1 MEYKH
6 VFSEIKMEQQISTI
20 NVDIDGVLYDFTAQM
35 ASMDGFKYQGRWFEH
50 IQNQNMKLHDYIVV
64 KFDEY
69 AQNGLFLNGK
79 ACDGAH
85 ELVSMLSLLKSKYNL
100 QLNILGALP
109 YNKPYSN
116 TVRCHK
122 ISFLKAKGFW
132 SKFDDI
138 IFVYGSKSKLQYA
151 NDTSILI
158 DDYPRTK
165 ARFDELNAP
174 MVLYKNPVD
183 TMKELAK
190 FGLTL

>member
-1 MEYKH
+1 MG
-6 VFSEIKMEQQISTI
+6 FFREIKMEQQINTL

-35 ASMDGFKYQGRWFEH
+35 ALMDGFKYQGRWFEH
-50 IQNQNMKLHDYIVV
+50 IQNQNMKLHEYIAV
-64 KFDEY
+64 KFDDY

-85 ELVSMLSLLKSKYNL
+85 ELVSMLCLLKNKYNL

-109 YNKPYSN
+109 YDKYYGN

-122 ISFLKAKGFW
+122 IAFLKSTGFW

-138 IFVYGSKSKLQYA
+138 IFVDGSKSKLQYA
-151 NDTSILI
+151 NQTSILI

-165 ARFDELNAP
+165 VRFDELNAP
-174 MVLYKNPVD
+174 MVLYKNPEA
-183 TMKELAK
+183 TMLELEK
-190 FGLTL
+190 YGLKL

>member
-1 MEYKH
+1 
-6 VFSEIKMEQQISTI
+6 
-20 NVDIDGVLYDFTAQM
+20 
-35 ASMDGFKYQGRWFEH
+35 
-50 IQNQNMKLHDYIVV
+50 
-64 KFDEY
+64 
-69 AQNGLFLNGK
+69 
-79 ACDGAH
+79 
-85 ELVSMLSLLKSKYNL
+85 
-100 QLNILGALP
+100 LGALP
-109 YNKPYSN
+109 YNKPYNN